1 MLDVALSRVIDT
13 YYLDSGEASVPTPSP
28 DPPPT
33 PDNYVLFQG
42 EPVEFNSE
50 QLLFD

>member
-1 MLDVALSRVIDT
+1 MIPVELSRVIDVF
-13 YYLDSGEASVPTPSP
+13 YLDSGEAAPPTPSP

-33 PDNYVLFQG
+33 PDNFVLFQG
-42 EPVEFNSE
+42 EPVEFNGE